1 LEPAGEQRAGP
12 QSKQPRTDLAALLGL
27 LIFFVALAAGTL
39 VTRLV
44 APNEGW
50 FADPAF
56 HLATRGV
63 FSTTSIE
70 TTGTWLE
77 GLNRH
82 TYWILPLYPVAQ
94 APLFRLFGFSLYTMR
109 SASIF
114 WGVIALTAVYLLIRS
129 QTGPGIALLASLL
142 LATDFHFLVGAATGR
157 MDMMCAALGFSG
169 LAVYMLL
176 RQRSLPTAI
185 LLSHTLV
192 AAACLTHP
200 CGVLALGGLVLLM
213 FRFDR
218 QPWRWQFL
226 PLAALPYMIGLAG
239 YAAYALEDWPS
250 FVRQLSG
257 NVCGLAGEAAGTT
270 RFGGLLHPWTSFS
283 REVQLRYISAFIG
296 KSWRSP
302 YRAEIVVLLLYWGGA
317 TVALLD
323 RRVRCH
329 PLARLFLP
337 LTALYFVALWLFEGL
352 KLRVYL
358 VHTLPLFAALGAL
371 WIWNWTEGRK
381 FARVTAVAVI
391 LCIQGMAIA
400 DGYWENQYHTEHLP
414 AATFMQE
421 HGYPGSLI
429 MASGQ
434 FVFEFGFDGR
444 LVDDVRLGFFTGK
457 RPEFYIR
464 DIWYDDWLEK
474 SKTSDPAVY
483 QHVTTTLAQHYRE
496 VFHNA
501 GFKIYQSR

>member
-1 LEPAGEQRAGP
+1 
-12 QSKQPRTDLAALLGL
+12 
-27 LIFFVALAAGTL
+27 
-39 VTRLV
+39 
-44 APNEGW
+44 
-50 FADPAF
+50 
-56 HLATRGV
+56 
-63 FSTTSIE
+63 
-70 TTGTWLE
+70 
-77 GLNRH
+77 
-82 TYWILPLYPVAQ
+82 
-94 APLFRLFGFSLYTMR
+94 MR

-129 QTGPGIALLASLL
+129 QTGPGIALLSSLL

-176 RQRSLPTAI
+176 RQCSLPTAI

-200 CGVLALGGLVLLM
+200 CGVLALGGLVLLI

-218 QPWRWQFL
+218 QLWRWQFL

-257 NVCGLAGEAAGTT
+257 NVSGLAGEAAGTT

-391 LCIQGMAIA
+391 LCIRAWRLPTVTGRTSITPNIFLRRRSCRSTAIL
-400 DGYWENQYHTEHLP
+400 DL
-414 AATFMQE
+414 
-421 HGYPGSLI
+421 
-429 MASGQ
+429 
-434 FVFEFGFDGR
+434 
-444 LVDDVRLGFFTGK
+444 
-457 RPEFYIR
+457 
-464 DIWYDDWLEK
+464 
-474 SKTSDPAVY
+474 
-483 QHVTTTLAQHYRE
+483 
-496 VFHNA
+496 
-501 GFKIYQSR
+501 

>member
-1 LEPAGEQRAGP
+1 
-12 QSKQPRTDLAALLGL
+12 
-27 LIFFVALAAGTL
+27 
-39 VTRLV
+39 
-44 APNEGW
+44 
-50 FADPAF
+50 
-56 HLATRGV
+56 
-63 FSTTSIE
+63 
-70 TTGTWLE
+70 
-77 GLNRH
+77 
-82 TYWILPLYPVAQ
+82 
-94 APLFRLFGFSLYTMR
+94 
-109 SASIF
+109 
-114 WGVIALTAVYLLIRS
+114 
-129 QTGPGIALLASLL
+129 
-142 LATDFHFLVGAATGR
+142 
-157 MDMMCAALGFSG
+157 
-169 LAVYMLL
+169 
-176 RQRSLPTAI
+176 
-185 LLSHTLV
+185 
-192 AAACLTHP
+192 
-200 CGVLALGGLVLLM
+200 M

-218 QPWRWQFL
+218 QLWRWQFL

-257 NVCGLAGEAAGTT
+257 NVSGLAGEAAGTT

-414 AATFMQE
+414 ASDLVPLLEDKKEAVRVRAAA
-421 HGYPGSLI
+421 GYL
-429 MASGQ
+429 
-434 FVFEFGFDGR
+434 R
-444 LVDDVRLGFFTGK
+444 LEAIKSAPVRSVRKPETKKRLPVPSSTAGK
-457 RPEFYIR
+457 
-464 DIWYDDWLEK
+464 
-474 SKTSDPAVY
+474 
-483 QHVTTTLAQHYRE
+483 
-496 VFHNA
+496 N
-501 GFKIYQSR
+501 